1 MQRDW
6 LVVATLG
13 GDAESHVYFPQDF
26 RNCDLRW
33 CSTASFPRGDKSEG
47 KAGASTGKEDKKEE
61 AAPATDKKSLE
72 ADDTEEVVFVLQKDN
87 RVKKVKVKTDIQDL
101 NFIEIIDGIKAGDQV
116 ITGPY
121 NTVSKL
127 IKDSSLVKVVSKDKL
142 FEDKKKD

>member
-1 MQRDW
+1 
-6 LVVATLG
+6 
-13 GDAESHVYFPQDF
+13 
-26 RNCDLRW
+26 
-33 CSTASFPRGDKSEG
+33 
-47 KAGASTGKEDKKEE
+47 
-61 AAPATDKKSLE
+61 
-72 ADDTEEVVFVLQKDN
+72 VVFVLQKDN

-101 NFIEIIDGIKAGDQV
+101 NFIEIVSGIAAGDQV

>member
-1 MQRDW
+1 MTKS
-6 LVVATLG
+6 LVLAAVIAAAALAACG
-13 GDAESHVYFPQDF
+13 
-26 RNCDLRW
+26 
-33 CSTASFPRGDKSEG
+33 
-47 KAGASTGKEDKKEE
+47 KKEE
-61 AAPATDKKSLE
+61 AAPASDKKTLE
-72 ADDTEEVVFVLQKDN
+72 SDDSEEVVFVLQKDN

-121 NTVSKL
+121 NSVSKL